1 MRHRRG
7 AVARVSHHVQIDGRE
22 RQSECEGVEHDDDR
36 QAPTDGVSGR
46 QPSHHATE
54 DRRAL
59 DRSRPAAS
67 RLTSESLWS
76 AGRTLF
82 ACYLETP
89 GKQLGDCCR
98 QGSVFVTRLSPP
110 AVLVCHRLTMANI
123 TFVIGGAR
131 SGKSSYASRLALS
144 ACDAPVYV
152 LDAPLQPSVD

>member
-59 DRSRPAAS
+59 DRSRPIPAAS
-67 RLTSESLWS
+67 RLTSGESLVVRVVLS
-76 AGRTLF
+76 SRIT
-82 ACYLETP
+82 TP
-89 GKQLGDCCR
+89 GNTWETAAGMEQNR
-98 QGSVFVTRLSPP
+98 E
-110 AVLVCHRLTMANI
+110 
-123 TFVIGGAR
+123 
-131 SGKSSYASRLALS
+131 SS
-144 ACDAPVYV
+144 
-152 LDAPLQPSVD
+152 